1 LKESDIIKR
10 LQSLA
15 LKESLNVDNDAFAAI
30 ASRADGSLRDAEML
44 LDQLSLLDKTISS
57 DMVQELV
64 GLIPEN
70 KLLDLL
76 DVALSADTVHT
87 VRQMRQILDLGV
99 DPLSLVSQLASL
111 ITNLLAGSFNMHQCE
126 IREDGFFKRDF
137 PRKEELQR
145 LRQALKVLSEAE
157 KQLRVSGDRP
167 TWLTAAL
174 LQFAPDHCF
183 LPSSANTSTQQ
194 ISRLS
199 SLKAGFGKEETAQE
213 SLQSRG
219 LQTKDE
225 QLSAS
230 QKFNISQQS
239 TISTSVPT
247 LAMCMERKRRK
258 RTSRSHPL
266 GIQADAKVHPAELP
280 LDNVYWSKPRSSD
293 WWLQQ
298 QKHWVGADDMPA
310 TNDVLLCMSDSSKPV
325 YSSGFRRLHRQKLK
339 GIWNQVLQLIHSDSM
354 QQFLL
359 NHGNLLAISIAN
371 GMILFFQYTYSS
383 LLIGLSLILFRNSYS
398 SSVISIIEDNAMLF
412 TQRKKKYFQKGG
424 SLCTRG
430 DFGVGLRFCFCR

>member
-1 LKESDIIKR
+1 MGFNIHKPHLIR
-10 LQSLA
+10 LC
-15 LKESLNVDNDAFAAI
+15 KIAA
-30 ASRADGSLRDAEML
+30 
-44 LDQLSLLDKTISS
+44 
-57 DMVQELV
+57 
-64 GLIPEN
+64 
-70 KLLDLL
+70 
-76 DVALSADTVHT
+76 
-87 VRQMRQILDLGV
+87 
-99 DPLSLVSQLASL
+99 
-111 ITNLLAGSFNMHQCE
+111 
-126 IREDGFFKRDF
+126 
-137 PRKEELQR
+137 RKEELRR

-174 LQFAPDHCF
+174 LQFAPDHSF

-199 SLKAGFGKEETAQE
+199 SFKAGFGKEVTAQE

-225 QLSAS
+225 QLSVS

-247 LAMCMERKRRK
+247 LAMCMETKRRK

-298 QKHWVGADDMPA
+298 QRHWVGADDMPA
-310 TNDVLLCMSDSSKPV
+310 TNDVLLCTSDSSKPV
-325 YSSGFRRLHRQKLK
+325 YSSGFRRLHRKKLK

-383 LLIGLSLILFRNSYS
+383 SLIGLNPNIGIVKR
-398 SSVISIIEDNAMLF
+398 
-412 TQRKKKYFQKGG
+412 GG
-424 SLCTRG
+424 SL
-430 DFGVGLRFCFCR
+430 FGF